1 MDREVSQHRHFKAK
15 NTVCCLEI
23 YAAYFHVVAFFL
35 FICTRH
41 PLVEDNIELVRK
53 PISSTKPTPESEND
67 LF

>member
-1 MDREVSQHRHFKAK
+1 M
-15 NTVCCLEI
+15 LL
-23 YAAYFHVVAFFL
+23 YFQVVAFFL

-41 PLVEDNIELVRK
+41 PLVEDNIEPVRK